1 MKNTPSPGPPRR
13 ITRTDNGGPPLEA
26 RHVPEWGLGPVG
38 NYFRWKQV
46 HRAAWRS
53 LPRDTT
59 LARLE
64 RAEAIG
70 LTYAEYTLEILE
82 RGRRLRPEDAEL
94 IAAIKRKR
102 RRKQARRP

>member
-1 MKNTPSPGPPRR
+1 M
-13 ITRTDNGGPPLEA
+13 
-26 RHVPEWGLGPVG
+26 PEWGLGPVG

-46 HRAAWRS
+46 HRAAPRS
-53 LPRDTT
+53 LPRDRM

-82 RGRRLRPEDAEL
+82 RSRRLRPEDAEI
-94 IAAIKRKR
+94 IAAIKQKR
-102 RRKQARRP
+102 LRKQAQRP

>member
-1 MKNTPSPGPPRR
+1 M
-13 ITRTDNGGPPLEA
+13 
-26 RHVPEWGLGPVG
+26 PEWGRGPVG

-46 HRAAWRS
+46 HRAAPRS
-53 LPRDTT
+53 LPRDTM

-70 LTYAEYTLEILE
+70 LTYEEYTLEILE
-82 RGRRLRPEDAEL
+82 RGRRLRPEEAEI

-102 RRKQARRP
+102 RRKRARRP